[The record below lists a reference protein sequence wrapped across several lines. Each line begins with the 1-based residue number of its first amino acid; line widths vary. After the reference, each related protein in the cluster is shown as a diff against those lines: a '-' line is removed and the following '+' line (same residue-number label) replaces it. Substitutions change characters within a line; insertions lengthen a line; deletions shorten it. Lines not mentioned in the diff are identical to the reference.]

1 MSFQNAKNI
10 KAALFEQNQV
20 SFIKKLLDLSFRVS
34 FIKEKGVKV
43 LIYINFKNPLEVIR
57 FFYRSTCRF

>member
-20 SFIKKLLDLSFRVS
+20 SFIKKLLDLSFRES
-34 FIKEKGVKV
+34 LIKEKGVKV
-43 LIYINFKNPLEVIR
+43 LTYINLKNSL
-57 FFYRSTCRF
+57 